1 MAQEHGGSA
10 GPDTPTVPLA
20 DGGIEDRAA
29 EGKQS
34 GVRPERDLIPG
45 SAESAGFSL
54 CFVVSFSYGKQ
65 EEHCRKHPGNGDH
78 LTGGI

>member
-10 GPDTPTVPLA
+10 DPDTPTVPLA
-20 DGGIEDRAA
+20 DGGTEDRAA

-34 GVRPERDLIPG
+34 GVRPERNLMPE
-45 SAESAGFSL
+45 SAENSGFWASA
-54 CFVVSFSYGKQ
+54 VVSFFYGKQ
-65 EEHCRKHPGNGDH
+65 EEYCRKHPGNGDH

>member
-20 DGGIEDRAA
+20 DGGTEDRAA

-34 GVRPERDLIPG
+34 GVRPERDLMPEN
-45 SAESAGFSL
+45 AENIGFL
-54 CFVVSFSYGKQ
+54 PCFVVSFTHGK
-65 EEHCRKHPGNGDH
+65 
-78 LTGGI
+78 